1 MNPNAPLLSLVTST
15 AIAFLYWWWIEVC
28 YSYNGFYPYPIFAL
42 LSTAQRIGLFAV
54 SGATMWVVGGA
65 LRAAYAW
72 ANGFEDVK
80 ELESDWEQKR
90 VNRGEV
96 VENRI
101 WFLFS

>member
-80 ELESDWEQKR
+80 ELERIKR
-90 VNRGEV
+90 VIGNKRE
-96 VENRI
+96 
-101 WFLFS
+101 